1 MFPNYDSLHILCFYS
16 NIIQRFYIYFTGTKV
31 KGKFGGLTAGGL
43 IGVIIAVVIVLALPT
58 IGLIL
63 WKRKNSNSS
72 NPGSIGFENSTYQY
86 NTKQENG
93 QFVAEQ
99 NSTET
104 ES

>member
-1 MFPNYDSLHILCFYS
+1 MNETKITNNVHHITNSIFA
-16 NIIQRFYIYFTGTKV
+16 
-31 KGKFGGLTAGGL
+31 KFGGLTAGGL

-72 NPGSIGFENSTYQY
+72 NPGSVGFENSTYQY
-86 NTKQENG
+86 DTKQENG

-99 NSTET
+99 NNTET

>member
-1 MFPNYDSLHILCFYS
+1 VGRNKQSS
-16 NIIQRFYIYFTGTKV
+16 NKYINTCGFSEDIRLYNCPGSHV
-31 KGKFGGLTAGGL
+31 ETAGGL

-86 NTKQENG
+86 DTKQENG